1 MPSQDQVY
9 IDAIAREIYNN
20 VIRTAR
26 TSERSVI
33 EYSWY
38 HEETLVLSPPK
49 IGMNCT
55 ELKKVPA
62 AFCVENTYHI
72 IAILQ
77 KSLPIA
83 CVSIE
88 YQDVSKE
95 DFQSFKV
102 ANDQLD
108 ADLSA
113 LQGSGGLLQQMAR
126 LQFKKR
132 IDNCEIPGRYPY
144 IVVDWGE
151 DSDWEEVWD
160 HKN

>member
-9 IDAIAREIYNN
+9 IDSITREIYNN
-20 VIRTAR
+20 VIRVAKT
-26 TSERSVI
+26 TERQVI

-38 HEETLVLSPPK
+38 HEETLLFSPPK
-49 IGMNCT
+49 IGINCT
-55 ELKKVPA
+55 EVKKVPA

-72 IAILQ
+72 IDIVQ

-88 YQDVSKE
+88 YQEVSKE
-95 DFQSFKV
+95 DLNSFKV
-102 ANDQLD
+102 ASDQLE

-113 LQGSGGLLQQMAR
+113 LQGSGGLLEQMAR

-132 IDNCEIPGRYPY
+132 TDASEAAGRYPY
-144 IVVDWGE
+144 IIVDWGE

-160 HKN
+160 HEN